1 MRSQPLPETGVP
13 KQLRAEQLGRTDW
26 PRGRGELSTRIREF
40 DWATTPLGPLPR
52 WPQRLRTLV
61 DLLIASP
68 GPAYIAWGPQL
79 TSIYNDAYAQLLG
92 SKHPPGLGQSFE
104 TLFAELRDELM
115 PLVQATL
122 AGQSQ
127 HFEDRPLALAGQPQ
141 APRRWFTFSWTPLR
155 DDSGSV
161 AGFYGTATETTQK
174 VLAQEALREAQRRA
188 LQASERRYQT
198 LFESI
203 DEGFGVLEVLFDEQD
218 RPVDYR
224 FQEVNPAFERQ
235 SGIVNGQGRT
245 ARELVPDLE
254 QKWFDIYG
262 HVARTGAPTRF
273 VEHSKPMGR
282 WFDVYAFRLGQP
294 HQALVAVLF
303 NDITARRI
311 AEERQK
317 AIFDIQTV
325 GVMFW
330 GKGFG
335 LTAMNDAFLR
345 MTGFRREEAMGKTWQ
360 ELTPAEFHPESWY
373 AVHEVTTKG
382 ETTPYE
388 KQYFRKDGSRW
399 WGLFAA
405 RRLGDEVVEFVLDVT
420 QRREAEASLRAAD
433 ERKDVFLATLAHEL
447 RNPLAPLRSGL
458 QIARL
463 GVSDDPRM
471 SRTIDMME
479 RQLTHLVRL
488 VDDLMDVGRIA
499 TGKLELKH
507 EPVQL
512 ANVLAASVEA
522 TRSVIERYGHRLQV
536 QAPEQPLEVLGDF
549 DRLAQVLVNL
559 LSNAA
564 KYTQREG
571 LIQLTLSRKGEHAI
585 MQVADNGIGIP
596 VEEAARVFDLFS
608 QVREHQE
615 RTEGG
620 LGIGLALVKSL
631 VISHGGEV
639 HVYSEGLGHGSRFT
653 VSLPLMQVQS
663 APSAIAPPRATSSEA
678 NVRRVLVADDNQDAA
693 RSLAELLRIRG
704 HDVRTAQDGRE
715 AVEVV
720 HEFAPDIVIL
730 DLGMPHMDGFEA
742 ARRIRTLEQGKRAT
756 MIALSGWGQDADRV
770 HSRAAGFDH
779 HLTKPAD
786 VATLEAIFLG
796 RPPV

>member
-1 MRSQPLPETGVP
+1 MPSQPRPETGLP
-13 KQLRAEQLGRTDW
+13 RQFRADQPGRTDW

-40 DWATTPLGPLPR
+40 DWATTPLGPLPQ
-52 WPQRLRTLV
+52 WPQSLRTLV

-68 GPAYIAWGPQL
+68 SPAYIAWGPQL

-92 SKHPPGLGQSFE
+92 SKHPPGLGQAFE
-104 TLFAELRDELM
+104 TLFAEVRDVLM

-122 AGQSQ
+122 GGQSQ
-127 HFEDRPLALAGQPQ
+127 HYEDRPLALTGQPET
-141 APRRWFTFSWTPLR
+141 PRRWFTFSWTPLR

-174 VLAQEALREAQRRA
+174 VLAQEALREAQRRS

-203 DEGFGVLEVLFDEQD
+203 DEGFSVLEVLFDKLD

-235 SGIVNGQGRT
+235 TGIVNGQGRT

-262 HVARTGAPTRF
+262 DVARTGTPTRF
-273 VEHSKPMGR
+273 VEHAKAMGR

-294 HQALVAVLF
+294 HEKLVAVRF
-303 NDITARRI
+303 NDITPRRE

-317 AIFDIQTV
+317 AIFQIQTV

-345 MTGFRREEAMGKTWQ
+345 MTGFTRDEAMGKTWQ
-360 ELTPAEFHPESWY
+360 ELTPAEFHPESWH
-373 AVHEVTTKG
+373 AVNEVTTKG

-405 RRLGDEVVEFVLDVT
+405 RRIGDEVVEFVLDVT
-420 QRREAEASLRAAD
+420 QRREAETALRAAD

-447 RNPLAPLRSGL
+447 RNPLAPLLNGL

-463 GVSDDPRM
+463 GGLGDDPRTR
-471 SRTIDMME
+471 RTIDMME

-499 TGKLELKH
+499 AGKLELKR

-522 TRSVIERYGHRLQV
+522 VRDAIERHGHRLEV
-536 QAPEQPLEVLGDF
+536 QAPAQSLAVLGDF
-549 DRLAQVLVNL
+549 ERLAQVFVNL
-559 LSNAA
+559 LTNAA
-564 KYTQREG
+564 KYTQRQG
-571 LIQLTLSRKGEHAI
+571 LIQLTLSREGEHAVV
-585 MQVADNGIGIP
+585 QVEDNGIGIP
-596 VEEAARVFDLFS
+596 AEEAERVFDLFS

-620 LGIGLALVKSL
+620 LGIGLALVKR
-631 VISHGGEV
+631 VVTSHGGEV
-639 HVYSEGLGHGSRFT
+639 YAYSAGPGCGSRFT
-653 VSLPLMQVQS
+653 VSLPLMHQQPT
-663 APSAIAPPRATSSEA
+663 PSAVAPPRTINSGATA
-678 NVRRVLVADDNQDAA
+678 RRVLVADDNEDAA
-693 RSLAELLRIRG
+693 GSLAELLRIGG
-704 HDVRTAQDGRE
+704 HDVRTAHDGRE
-715 AVEVV
+715 AVQVV
-720 HEFAPDIVIL
+720 QAFAPDIVIL
-730 DLGMPHMDGFEA
+730 DLGMPHVDGFEA
-742 ARRIRTLEQGKRAT
+742 ARRIRSLEQGKHVT
-756 MIALSGWGQDADRV
+756 MVALSGWGQDTDRAR
-770 HSRAAGFDH
+770 SRAAGFDH
-779 HLTKPAD
+779 HFTKPAT
-786 VATLEAIFLG
+786 VATLEAIL